1 MMVYL
6 LNIVLNFFNNKN
18 FLFGVSIIIL
28 LYDVIKIIFLF
39 LMLVMFVKSKFLVLD
54 FDLYLFDLFCFVEIN

>member
-18 FLFGVSIIIL
+18 FLLGVSIIIL

-39 LMLVMFVKSKFLVLD
+39 LMLVMFIKSKFLVLD

>member
-18 FLFGVSIIIL
+18 FLLGVSIIIL

-39 LMLVMFVKSKFLVLD
+39 LMLVMFVKSKFLVFD

>member
-18 FLFGVSIIIL
+18 FLLGVSIIIL

>member
-18 FLFGVSIIIL
+18 FLLGVRIIIL

>member
-28 LYDVIKIIFLF
+28 LYDVIKIFFLF
-39 LMLVMFVKSKFLVLD
+39 LMLVMFVKSKFLVFD